1 MKNQQK
7 AILEGLILES
17 LALERELE
25 EYKKNVSFSLQVQ
38 VKISWGGKYD
48 AE

>member
-1 MKNQQK
+1 MKKQQK

-25 EYKKNVSFSLQVQ
+25 ECKENVSFSL
-38 VKISWGGKYD
+38 
-48 AE
+48 

>member
-1 MKNQQK
+1 MKKQQK

-25 EYKKNVSFSLQVQ
+25 EFKENVSFSF
-38 VKISWGGKYD
+38 KFK
-48 AE
+48 